1 MRNSAE
7 LQLKQLRDELLAAE
21 ERYLKLLEEVKAE
34 AAGQNAALQKQLD
47 NLTEKVLAFVD
58 ALRSE
63 QKNGDKELKELLE
76 TLDIS
81 HKELIANLDG
91 SIADKLEQLKL
102 ETDARFEDFRTMIN
116 DIAYQQRFSSGGSG
130 NGYSLP
136 AVQVQEIPADT
147 RDLRVSPDAS
157 LDSILN

>member
-1 MRNSAE
+1 MMQMFYITLFQKAADWSSVETKNN
-7 LQLKQLRDELLAAE
+7 LRLLTDSP
-21 ERYLKLLEEVKAE
+21 VMM
-34 AAGQNAALQKQLD
+34 Q
-47 NLTEKVLAFVD
+47 
-58 ALRSE
+58 
-63 QKNGDKELKELLE
+63 ELKELLE
-76 TLDIS
+76 ALDAS

-102 ETDARFEDFRTMIN
+102 ETDTRFEDFRAMIN